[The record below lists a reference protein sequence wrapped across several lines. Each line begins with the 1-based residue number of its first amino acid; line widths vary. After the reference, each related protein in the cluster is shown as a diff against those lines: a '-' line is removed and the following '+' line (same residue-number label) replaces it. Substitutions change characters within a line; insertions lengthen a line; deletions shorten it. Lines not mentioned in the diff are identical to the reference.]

1 MFINGWP
8 TQLWEALLANIDA
21 KALLYILCKTG
32 TYNVRAFSSMSGG
45 TFFSEVTQSDRRG
58 HGTLTTTEFV
68 FFIGTTIERLQLRLE
83 RERYF
88 FVEKDTCRHLGT
100 D

>member
-32 TYNVRAFSSMSGG
+32 TYNARAFCSMSGG

-58 HGTLTTTEFV
+58 HGTLTTTELGL
-68 FFIGTTIERLQLRLE
+68 FIGTTIERIQLRFD
-83 RERYF
+83 RER
-88 FVEKDTCRHLGT
+88 
-100 D
+100 